1 MLRFC
6 HGRLLSK
13 SKMQKRASL
22 STFEEKTRVLGK
34 SLPYFLAEKLC
45 QKFIKKTLKMKK
57 NITRITSFFTKLKK
71 MEIFAFCVLTFEPI
85 IRYRPIQHL
94 KMAV

>member
-13 SKMQKRASL
+13 SKMQKRVSL

-45 QKFIKKTLKMKK
+45 QKLKKKTLKMQMQMEKK
-57 NITRITSFFTKLKK
+57 HYKNNKFFTKLKK
-71 MEIFAFCVLTFEPI
+71 NGNICIFCHNFWTN
-85 IRYRPIQHL
+85 
-94 KMAV
+94 